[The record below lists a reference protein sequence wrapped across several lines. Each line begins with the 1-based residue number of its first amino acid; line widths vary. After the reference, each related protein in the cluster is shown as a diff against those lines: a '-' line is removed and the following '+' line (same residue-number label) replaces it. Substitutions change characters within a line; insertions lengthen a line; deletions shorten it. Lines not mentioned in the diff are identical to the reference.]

1 MWCTLNILAATL
13 LPTTWGLLIGV
24 SPLPGN
30 PLVAIAQDGLSA
42 AVAPIVNTV
51 ERSPNAKAAATT
63 SIGSNSSVA
72 TDATLPSMHAKFN
85 DTSGQVMAIVGGTG
99 SHRQGR
105 EAITLNTS
113 SNKTS
118 SSILDIVNAAPA
130 VGKVFSVYYS
140 TTSDAQ
146 ATSVEALD
154 EYRPVARESKTV
166 WSGDGSRMLP
176 TPSCPL
182 QLISQT
188 SYPSKNRVANLRLAE
203 LAVCELLGETGVPS
217 CGAKVGEVC
226 QLKLLIPMTSSDKLQ
241 EPFTAAAAALV
252 ARSKLCAL
260 GKSSYNSYQ
269 CEIKRASKGI
279 CAGLE
284 LRGESVELTGPSIPG
299 LIQNKLQDAYVL
311 QFSHVFLAA
320 AIEDKYEQTEF
331 HGKLTDVLAWQHTPP
346 QVHFCRNLAC
356 LVSNFM

>member
-1 MWCTLNILAATL
+1 MV
-13 LPTTWGLLIGV
+13 LPRTWGLVIGA
-24 SPLPGN
+24 SPLPVN
-30 PLVAIAQDGLSA
+30 PPVAIAQDSLSA
-42 AVAPIVNTV
+42 AIAPVVNTT
-51 ERSPNAKAAATT
+51 ERLSNAKAAATA
-63 SIGSNSSVA
+63 SIGSNASA
-72 TDATLPSMHAKFN
+72 AIDATFPSMHAKFN
-85 DTSGQVMAIVGGTG
+85 STTGQVMAIVGGAG
-99 SHRQGR
+99 GHLQDR
-105 EAITLNTS
+105 EATTLNTS
-113 SNKTS
+113 SNKTG
-118 SSILDIVNAAPA
+118 SSILDVVNAEPA

-140 TTSDAQ
+140 RTSDEQ
-146 ATSVEALD
+146 ATSVEASD
-154 EYRPVARESKTV
+154 EYLPVARDSETV

-188 SYPSKNRVANLRLAE
+188 DYPTKIRVANLRLAE

-217 CGAKVGEVC
+217 CGAKKGEVC
-226 QLKLLIPMTSSDKLQ
+226 QLELWIPITSSDELQ

-260 GKSSYNSYQ
+260 GKSSYESYQ
-269 CEIKRASKGI
+269 CEIKRASKGV

-284 LRGESVELTGPSIPG
+284 LRGDSVELTGPSIPG
-299 LIQNKLQDAYVL
+299 LINNKLQDSYVL

-320 AIEDKYEQTEF
+320 AIEGEYEETDF
-331 HGKLTDVLAWQHTPP
+331 HEKLSDVLAWGHTPP